1 MPATSRASKSDV
13 LDCKSSL
20 ATASIITCLIL
31 LSLSLSFVFC
41 VYNVGQTISLNDQ
54 QLTREVC
61 HSSDLNS
68 DYAVGDDFSIYDLN
82 GEYNGGTYH
91 VMFFDMSATW

>member
-1 MPATSRASKSDV
+1 MK
-13 LDCKSSL
+13 K
-20 ATASIITCLIL
+20 IL
-31 LSLSLSFVFC
+31 LLFISLNFVFC
-41 VYNVGQTISLNDQ
+41 VYNVGQTITLSDQ

-61 HSSDLNS
+61 HSSDFS
-68 DYAVGDDFSIYDLN
+68 DEYQVGDDFSLYNLN

>member
-1 MPATSRASKSDV
+1 MELLIKKGLNINLDDAHKSINIQTPGG
-13 LDCKSSL
+13 C
-20 ATASIITCLIL
+20 
-31 LSLSLSFVFC
+31 
-41 VYNVGQTISLNDQ
+41 TISLNDQ

-61 HSSDLNS
+61 YSSDLNS
-68 DYAVGDDFSIYDLN
+68 DYQVGDDFSIYDLN

>member
-1 MPATSRASKSDV
+1 MK
-13 LDCKSSL
+13 KM
-20 ATASIITCLIL
+20 IIL
-31 LSLSLSFVFC
+31 LCFSLNFVFC

-68 DYAVGDDFSIYDLN
+68 DYEVGDEL
-82 GEYNGGTYH
+82 
-91 VMFFDMSATW
+91 